1 MNTRP
6 GTHKNHGSDQ
16 TKPQVLP
23 PNAGKGRKAGV
34 PNRIGAEVKT
44 MILRALNE
52 VGGEAYLVEQAKNNP
67 TAFMTLLGRILPRET
82 NGNTGDVLQVT
93 VVTGIDRG
101 PAR

>member
-6 GTHKNHGSDQ
+6 ATLKTQERDQ
-16 TKPQVLP
+16 TKSQIRP

-44 MILRALNE
+44 MILRALDL
-52 VGGEAYLVEQAKNNP
+52 VGGEAYLVEQAKTNP

-82 NGNTGDVLQVT
+82 DGKLGGVLQLN
-93 VVTGIDRG
+93 VVTGVDREQ
-101 PAR
+101 PP